1 MLWAIT
7 SYFNPMQYQR
17 RRANYRLFRKY
28 LRVPLVAVE
37 LSYGPDFELT
47 GADADILIQ
56 LRGKDVMWQKERLLN
71 VALSALPTDCHKVIW
86 TDCDIIFE
94 TEDWSERVNRLL

>member
-1 MLWAIT
+1 MPRPDMLWAIT

-47 GADADILIQ
+47 GF
-56 LRGKDVMWQKERLLN
+56 LLQPVGFFDRN
-71 VALSALPTDCHKVIW
+71 PALDLPPPSTHCGD
-86 TDCDIIFE
+86 
-94 TEDWSERVNRLL
+94 